1 MLIVTYKALHDTGL
15 GYLRKCLSLIV
26 SAWPL
31 WSCRVGILWI
41 PLFKQCYLL
50 WQHTFS
56 RAVPALWNEVIPEI
70 WMTSLLLFRRMIK
83 IWFFTQ
89 SLWWGRMRHLTSFHL
104 VMTLCLL
111 WPREA
116 SQVCLSSFPCS
127 ILTQFVR
134 LLLKADLH
142 RALSTWEICYRAQF
156 CHNSKTVIFNAQ
168 VPENDV
174 GAFSTEHQFWV
185 NWYKLVM
192 IHLNNSFKELWSRYC
207 STHVSYFLWLDNW
220 VYETFIECKLLQND
234 IVQGCQT

>member
-1 MLIVTYKALHDTGL
+1 MTWLLQHILYGTALEHHLEASTGPKCSGTRIDGHGLLSPCNTATPRSAFSCFQVQLNMLIVIYKALHDIGL
-15 GYLRKCLSLIV
+15 GYLRKCLSPLV

-56 RAVPALWNEVIPEI
+56 IAVPALWNEVIPEI
-70 WMTSLLLFRRMIK
+70 WLASSLLLFRRMIK

-89 SLWWGRMRHLTSFHL
+89 SLWWGRLRHLTSFHL

-116 SQVCLSSFPCS
+116 SEVCLSRFPCS

-142 RALSTWEICYRAQF
+142 RTLSTWEIC
-156 CHNSKTVIFNAQ
+156 
-168 VPENDV
+168 
-174 GAFSTEHQFWV
+174 
-185 NWYKLVM
+185 
-192 IHLNNSFKELWSRYC
+192 
-207 STHVSYFLWLDNW
+207 
-220 VYETFIECKLLQND
+220 
-234 IVQGCQT
+234 